1 MQENT
6 KFCFKVMISFIKK
19 EGGRGGG
26 AVSKPAWPY
35 VCKELPLN
43 LITGCAAPYLIPA
56 IYKPHAQPNSLSH
69 H

>member
-19 EGGRGGG
+19 EG
-26 AVSKPAWPY
+26 VSKPAWPY
-35 VCKELPLN
+35 VCKELR
-43 LITGCAAPYLIPA
+43 LITGCAVPYLIPA
-56 IYKPHAQPNSLSH
+56 IYKSHAQPNSLSH

>member
-6 KFCFKVMISFIKK
+6 KFCVKVMISFIKK
-19 EGGRGGG
+19 EEEGGG

-35 VCKELPLN
+35 VCKELR